1 MSWSR
6 SYYSIAL
13 LSSVQHPSTRFVKI
27 PPKSHVLVGNRN
39 ICDRVVS
46 VRWTPNITSIMSM
59 PIYLWWVSH
68 VRIILSR
75 FSAPCNIRQPD
86 LSKSPPNPM
95 FWSVT
100 ETYVIGLYRYVE
112 HPGSHQLCQC
122 PYICDDL
129 VTFVLFY
136 RASQLRATSINPIC
150 QNPPNPM
157 FWLVTET
164 YVIGLYRYVEHPIS
178 HQLCQC
184 PYICD
189 ELVTFVLFY
198 RASQL
203 RATSVNPICQN
214 PPQIPCSGW

>member
-1 MSWSR
+1 MQHYQPDLSNPPKSHVLVGNSIWSQHIVCDRVVSVRWTPNITSIMSMSIYLWWVARSR

-59 PIYLWWVSH
+59 SIYLWWVSH

-112 HPGSHQLCQC
+112 HP
-122 PYICDDL
+122 
-129 VTFVLFY
+129 
-136 RASQLRATSINPIC
+136 
-150 QNPPNPM
+150 
-157 FWLVTET
+157 
-164 YVIGLYRYVEHPIS
+164 IS
-178 HQLCQC
+178 HQ
-184 PYICD
+184 
-189 ELVTFVLFY
+189 
-198 RASQL
+198 
-203 RATSVNPICQN
+203 
-214 PPQIPCSGW
+214 

>member
-1 MSWSR
+1 MIWSR

-46 VRWTPNITSIMSM
+46 VRWTPNITSIMSL
-59 PIYLWWVSH
+59 PIYLWWFGHVRIILSRFSALCTVQHPSTRFVKIPPKSHVLVGNRNICDRVVSVRSYYSIALLSWTPNITSIMSVRWTPNITSIMSLPIYLWWFGH

-95 FWSVT
+95 FW
-100 ETYVIGLYRYVE
+100 
-112 HPGSHQLCQC
+112 
-122 PYICDDL
+122 
-129 VTFVLFY
+129 
-136 RASQLRATSINPIC
+136 
-150 QNPPNPM
+150 
-157 FWLVTET
+157 LVTET

-178 HQLCQC
+178 HQ
-184 PYICD
+184 
-189 ELVTFVLFY
+189 
-198 RASQL
+198 
-203 RATSVNPICQN
+203 
-214 PPQIPCSGW
+214 